1 MLFGFCPFQSKCIA
15 SLITSLEEN
24 DLKIPT
30 NLNPISSHTHKLLTE
45 MLCKDPVRRI
55 SWEALFA
62 METVTCEMSNSGS
75 TQAE

>member
-30 NLNPISSHTHKLLTE
+30 NLNDISSQTYKLLTS
-45 MLCKDPVRRI
+45 MLCKDPNKRI
-55 SWEALFA
+55 TWEALFA
-62 METVTCEMSNSGS
+62 L
-75 TQAE
+75 